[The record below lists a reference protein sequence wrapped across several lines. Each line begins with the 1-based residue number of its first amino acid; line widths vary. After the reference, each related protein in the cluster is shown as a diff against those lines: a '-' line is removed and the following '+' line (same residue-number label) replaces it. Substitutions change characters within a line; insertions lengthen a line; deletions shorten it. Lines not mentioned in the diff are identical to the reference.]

1 MLVNI
6 KLNGKSVVSDIAAD
20 MTLYDFV
27 RKHGCYSVK
36 CGCET
41 SNCGLCTVFL
51 DEKPVLSCSVLAVR
65 ADKCSVTTLEGIQEE
80 ASEFVTFIADQG
92 AEQCGFCNPG
102 FVMNAI
108 ALFRENPYP
117 DEMKLEN
124 FCQEISA
131 GVQVTKG
138 SSEEFLI
145 ILKLKKKR
153 SYSNESS

>member
-51 DEKPVLSCSVLAVR
+51 DEKAV
-65 ADKCSVTTLEGIQEE
+65 K
-80 ASEFVTFIADQG
+80 
-92 AEQCGFCNPG
+92 
-102 FVMNAI
+102 
-108 ALFRENPYP
+108 FRFTVG
-117 DEMKLEN
+117 KTH
-124 FCQEISA
+124 
-131 GVQVTKG
+131 VQ
-138 SSEEFLI
+138 FL
-145 ILKLKKKR
+145 L
-153 SYSNESS
+153 